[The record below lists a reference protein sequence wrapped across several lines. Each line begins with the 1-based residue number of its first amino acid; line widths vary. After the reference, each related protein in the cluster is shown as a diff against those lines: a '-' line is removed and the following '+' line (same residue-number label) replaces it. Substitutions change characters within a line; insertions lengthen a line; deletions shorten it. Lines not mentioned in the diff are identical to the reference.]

1 MSFMDYIPGRN
12 AFWNWA
18 YVNSMHVKKGD
29 SDVLLEVFNEDGVR
43 SYERGYF
50 ESDLIGDMSGFESE
64 TGAKYVVEGI
74 EGNPKTDSTSGVPI
88 VPVVPLHASTIEP
101 IKAVIAQRV
110 EQDGEHVTRVDEQGN
125 PLQDPHPRAG
135 GNGHQARADGGTA
148 TAGGFMSENTQ
159 THAADKQVDLEPP
172 EHDGEQADGFVVS
185 LAKSAAML
193 PRKISPEQIQLHED
207 RVKAAES
214 NQNELLKGIF
224 YGAVGVFATII
235 GFIIVMWLLN
245 QIGGGGGGTNI
256 GLTMAPDVARFA
268 LFTAAGGIPG

>member
-1 MSFMDYIPGRN
+1 MSWKDYFPGRN
-12 AFWNWA
+12 AFWSWA
-18 YVNSMHVKKGD
+18 YTNSMHVKLGD
-29 SDVLLEVFNEDGVR
+29 GDVLLEVYNEDGVV

-64 TGAKYVVEGI
+64 SGAKYVVEGI
-74 EGNPKTDSTSGVPI
+74 EGNPKTDSSSGVPI

-110 EQDGEHVTRVDEQGN
+110 ERDGKHVTRVDEHGN
-125 PLQDPHPRAG
+125 PLQGPNPRAG

-148 TAGGFMSENTQ
+148 ATGGFMSKNAQ
-159 THAADKQVDLEPP
+159 DHAADKQVDLEPP

-185 LAKSAAML
+185 LAKSAELL

-214 NQNELLKGIF
+214 NQSELLKGLI
-224 YGAVGVFATII
+224 YGAVGVFLIII
-235 GFIIVMWLLN
+235 GFIVVMWLLN
-245 QIGGGGGGTNI
+245 QISGGGGTNI
-256 GLTMAPDVARFA
+256 GLSMAPDVARLA
-268 LFTAAGGIPG
+268 LFTAAGGVPG